1 MRTRIEN
8 ETLSQ
13 HLTKRSSVGLQYDL
27 LMQELSPNYILRVS
41 KNGQIISKVDIPFG
55 DLLMKDYTKIWN
67 EFERA
72 ESLYNTKLFKA
83 LK

>member
-13 HLTKRSSVGLQYDL
+13 HLTKRSSVGLRYDL

-55 DLLMKDYTKIWN
+55 DLLMKDYTKIWD